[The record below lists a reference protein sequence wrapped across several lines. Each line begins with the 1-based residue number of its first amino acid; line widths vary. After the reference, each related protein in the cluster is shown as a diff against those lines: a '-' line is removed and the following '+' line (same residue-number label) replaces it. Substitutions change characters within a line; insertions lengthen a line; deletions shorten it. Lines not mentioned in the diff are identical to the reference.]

1 MSNDKAINISLQQAN
16 QAIEKSRAL
25 ARLTQNKDFLTVIAD
40 GYFKDEAVRL
50 VHAKAS
56 AMNQEPEFQA
66 GVLRDIDGIGSL
78 MSYFQVIDHEASIS
92 AKAIQDHNEDLASDE
107 DYEG

>member
-1 MSNDKAINISLQQAN
+1 MNDENDVTNISLVQAN
-16 QAIEKSRAL
+16 AAIEKSRAL
-25 ARLTQNKDFLTVIAD
+25 DRLTRNKDFLTVIHE

-78 MSYFQVIDHEASIS
+78 MSYFQVIDHEARMST
-92 AKAIQDHNEDLASDE
+92 KALQDHEEDREFDE
-107 DYEG
+107 SAE